1 MKHAELGKNFKV
13 FLSDTEMERF
23 RRLVSSRGAKMAP
36 LTRQLILR
44 EMDSVEAIEDGKT
57 QVNISAFRS
66 PVTQEELEPQ
76 S

>member
-13 FLSDTEMERF
+13 FLSETEMARF

-44 EMDSVEAIEDGKT
+44 EMDSIEAIEAGKT
-57 QVNISAFRS
+57 QININAFRG
-66 PVTQEELEPQ
+66 VTQEELEAQ
-76 S
+76 G